1 MKRGKLLVVVGSLCL
16 VFILAV
22 LLLTTACAEPAP
34 APTPA
39 PAPAPAPAPKAIK
52 LIFAATDPEE
62 GLIGDVYHWW
72 AAELEQRTNGAVT
85 IEFHWNNSL
94 VVMPEMLEAVKKGV
108 ADMGNFVPPYFGT
121 VFPLHGNID
130 GMYVFNDKPLARIMA
145 NEAYENEVPEA
156 AAEWENAGLV
166 RINSWSTANYHVSCT
181 KPVRSLEEFK
191 GLKFRATGPMNP
203 VILKAMGAVPVG
215 FTHADLY
222 DALLKG
228 TVDGSV
234 TDYDLM
240 FRFKEAEVTPYVIRL
255 NIGANPML
263 STAMNMEA
271 WNKLS
276 ADAQQVLMEL
286 RDEYPVKY
294 NELQKKRFLE
304 VSIPSLRE
312 AGIEF
317 ITLPPE
323 DMETIRNHPDI
334 QALIDGWE
342 DWILEKK
349 PELSRERAKEI
360 KQLYLTRLEEMG
372 KLYPDTL
379 EPED

>member
-1 MKRGKLLVVVGSLCL
+1 MRKRYLLISMLTL
-16 VFILAV
+16 V
-22 LLLTTACAEPAP
+22 LLAAFLLPACAEPEPTPVPAPTPKPTP

-39 PAPAPAPAPKAIK
+39 PVK

-72 AAELEQRTNGAVT
+72 AAELEQRTGGAVT

-145 NEAYENEVPEA
+145 NEAYEKEVPEA
-156 AAEWENAGLV
+156 AAEWGNAGFV

-181 KPVRSLEEFK
+181 KPVRSLAEFN

-215 FTHADLY
+215 FTHRELY
-222 DALLKG
+222 DALMKG

-263 STAMNMEA
+263 TTAMNMEA

-276 ADAQQVLMEL
+276 SEAQQVLLEL
-286 RDEYPVKY
+286 RDEYPIKY

-334 QALIDGWE
+334 KALSDGWV

-349 PELSRERAKEI
+349 PELSRERAAEI
-360 KQLYLTRLEEMG
+360 KQIYLSALEKYG
-372 KLYPDTL
+372 KEYPDTL
-379 EPED
+379 EPE